1 MCLLC
6 AGFRGRKRLREWE
19 KNETNLY
26 IFAISFV
33 LYSTFL
39 CLCIEKGKK
48 TKRASNSIEFSRVS
62 QKKLKEREKRK
73 MRKKKFLQ
81 NLGIVRTS
89 IIQSMHRNLNN
100 FKLSI
105 DLIKRTFL
113 SLYDHPGDLTEDFLK
128 SRALRLQSIA
138 PLTIR
143 SRRRETLVNV
153 INVFVFW

>member
-1 MCLLC
+1 MP
-6 AGFRGRKRLREWE
+6 GFGGERDWENEKRMKQIYIFLPLVLYYIQHFYVYASKKERKRREPATAL
-19 KNETNLY
+19 N
-26 IFAISFV
+26 
-33 LYSTFL
+33 FL
-39 CLCIEKGKK
+39 
-48 TKRASNSIEFSRVS
+48 EFRK
-62 QKKLKEREKRK
+62 KKLKETEKRK

-113 SLYDHPGDLTEDFLK
+113 SLYDHPGDLPEDFLK